1 MEQKPTFAQKYP
13 ALKDII
19 SFLTFVGAVA
29 LGTFIL
35 NSFIF
40 RSYSVIGGSM
50 ENTLQSGDRVIVNR
64 IPVSIAHF
72 KEEEYVPKRGQ
83 IVVFANGGN
92 TSLTNCDPMID
103 VKDQY
108 IIKRVIAFPG
118 ERVVVADGKLT
129 VYNEEHPEGFEP
141 DQETRKSSNDGPK
154 ENVSGSINT
163 IVPEGEI
170 FVSGDN
176 REGQNSYDSRNGLGT
191 VPYCRI
197 VGPVSTRLYPF
208 TSIRFF

>member
-1 MEQKPTFAQKYP
+1 MAQVEGGP
-13 ALKDII
+13 
-19 SFLTFVGAVA
+19 
-29 LGTFIL
+29 GTGKSVLAINLLVDIL
-35 NSFIF
+35 N
-40 RSYSVIGGSM
+40 
-50 ENTLQSGDRVIVNR
+50 D
-64 IPVSIAHF
+64 
-72 KEEEYVPKRGQ
+72 
-83 IVVFANGGN
+83 
-92 TSLTNCDPMID
+92 D
-103 VKDQY
+103 KDQY

-141 DQETRKSSNDGPK
+141 DKETRKSANDGPK

-197 VGPVSTRLYPF
+197 VGPVTTRLYPF